1 MIQPVII
8 VTNNP
13 MSLEKFKLNYIV
25 DFVDG
30 DIMEVFKTVRD
41 YVHLNHRLLTH
52 PLVSSIKP
60 NEVPYRTVVL
70 SKSREECIDLESLDL
85 IESSTAATLKFLKD
99 FGIPNWN
106 DNILKD
112 FQLIDF
118 DIINCAIN

>member
-1 MIQPVII
+1 MIEPIII

-30 DIMEVFKTVRD
+30 DVMRVFQTVRN

-60 NEVPYRTVVL
+60 NEVPYRTVVIT
-70 SKSREECIDLESLDL
+70 KARDKCIDLESLDL
-85 IESSTAATLKFLKD
+85 VENSSAATLKFLKD
-99 FGIPNWN
+99 FGVPNWN
-106 DNILKD
+106 ENILRD

-118 DIINCAIN
+118 DIINNAIN